1 MKCISIALAGA
12 ALTLGA
18 CATTP
23 PATLAK
29 STLTAPTKAVDGS
42 AIAFQAD
49 ALSCHNAGFKVS
61 PKLADGKYGP
71 SQHFEFKDSFFSG
84 AGKGLDRK
92 SFKEGEKY
100 LHVKSMPPGDYV
112 ITRPTCQSGQ
122 TYYYTPPAS
131 ISIYGE
137 FTVDAGKT
145 NYLGL
150 MQVGKGYGSGGP
162 VFRAID
168 KSADAKPLF
177 DVDYKDKV
185 GDWQVKLAK
194 TVNPGGENLEKLMKL
209 LEELS
214 AKREAAEAAEA
225 AKEVTQ

>member
-1 MKCISIALAGA
+1 MKLLSIALAGA

-49 ALSCHNAGFKVS
+49 ALSCSNAGFRVS
-61 PKLADGKYGP
+61 PKLADGKYGA
-71 SQHFEFKDSFFSG
+71 SQHFEFKDTFFTG
-84 AGKGLDRK
+84 AGKGIDRK

-112 ITRPTCQSGQ
+112 ITRPTCSSGQ
-122 TYYYTPPAS
+122 TYYYTPPGS
-131 ISIYGE
+131 IDIYGE

-168 KSADAKPLF
+168 KSTAGKPLF
-177 DVDYKDKV
+177 DADYADKV
-185 GDWQVKLAK
+185 GAWQVKLAK
-194 TVNPGGENLEKLMKL
+194 TVNSSSGRMDELVKL
-209 LEELS
+209 LEALAE
-214 AKREAAEAAEA
+214 KRKAAEAAEA
-225 AKEVTQ
+225 AKETAQ